1 MKIEKS
7 ILMIILIVCSVFA
20 GCTGTTD
27 ETTDTTDTTVTDGSD
42 TTDTTNT
49 TDTVTELPQLKIA
62 YSVQDDYENIDE
74 NPQRLA
80 DYLGTKLNMD
90 VSLYPIDSDGAALE
104 ALRFGNAHL
113 AFLDGGSAWVGWQQ
127 YDLEV
132 MAADEKSDGRTHYS
146 AHAWVKADSEMA
158 AAHLDDDPTTDPFA
172 LLEGK
177 TSCHTGWL
185 KSAGMLLPM
194 GYLIG
199 NGYAPVI
206 GDANDIESLRNT
218 ILNYFSDD
226 ASIPESGTP
235 YYGYGGALKCLSDGT
250 GDVAFA
256 KDSTVTS
263 YCDNEDST
271 ENEDWC
277 LAIDQ
282 YVALPEFGKSPS
294 HPVMY
299 NPQFMD
305 EELVNKVTTALVEM
319 KNEADGEAILSD
331 VLSTTAIVETDTETH
346 LGSYSAVLSS
356 IPGISAY
363 YNDKYTINDLMT
375 PTIDNVRIAYE
386 VKDDYENPDENP
398 QILADYLAEKLGVD
412 VTLYPVTSEGAMIEA
427 LRFGNADIG
436 FMDGGAAWIG
446 WKYYG
451 LATMAAD
458 QKSDGR
464 THYEAHAW
472 VKADSEM
479 AAAHLDDDPTTD
491 PFALLEGKTSCHTGW
506 LKSAGMLLPMGYLI
520 GNGYAPVI
528 GDANDIESL
537 RNTILNYFS
546 DDASIPESGTPYYGY
561 GGALKCLSDGTGDV
575 AFAKDS
581 TVASYCD
588 NEDSTENEDWCL
600 EMDQYIP
607 LPAFGKAPSH
617 PVMYNPETLDLQ
629 TRTAILNALL
639 SMNNEMYVENY
650 TVMGNSYTGCY
661 DISVH
666 EVDSES
672 PKNTCGDEILLN
684 VLNTPGIVLAT
695 SQQHL
700 GSYSDLISNIPGIS
714 TYFENKYEIISS

>member
-1 MKIEKS
+1 MTKHYICEANQISLGVPKKVKKMKIGKS

-42 TTDTTNT
+42 STDTTNT

-206 GDANDIESLRNT
+206 GDANDIETLRNT
-218 ILNYFSDD
+218 VLNYF
-226 ASIPESGTP
+226 
-235 YYGYGGALKCLSDGT
+235 
-250 GDVAFA
+250 
-256 KDSTVTS
+256 
-263 YCDNEDST
+263 N
-271 ENEDWC
+271 
-277 LAIDQ
+277 
-282 YVALPEFGKSPS
+282 
-294 HPVMY
+294 
-299 NPQFMD
+299 
-305 EELVNKVTTALVEM
+305 
-319 KNEADGEAILSD
+319 
-331 VLSTTAIVETDTETH
+331 
-346 LGSYSAVLSS
+346 
-356 IPGISAY
+356 
-363 YNDKYTINDLMT
+363 
-375 PTIDNVRIAYE
+375 
-386 VKDDYENPDENP
+386 
-398 QILADYLAEKLGVD
+398 
-412 VTLYPVTSEGAMIEA
+412 
-427 LRFGNADIG
+427 
-436 FMDGGAAWIG
+436 
-446 WKYYG
+446 
-451 LATMAAD
+451 
-458 QKSDGR
+458 
-464 THYEAHAW
+464 
-472 VKADSEM
+472 
-479 AAAHLDDDPTTD
+479 
-491 PFALLEGKTSCHTGW
+491 
-506 LKSAGMLLPMGYLI
+506 
-520 GNGYAPVI
+520 
-528 GDANDIESL
+528 
-537 RNTILNYFS
+537 

-588 NEDSTENEDWCL
+588 NEDPTENEDWCL